1 MAFAFLNKFF
11 GEAAADPRDAWKPL
25 YAACIAEAR
34 LPHWYVQGQVPDSID
49 GRFDMLTLV
58 VALSTIR
65 LEQLG
70 EEGAQATAFLTELL
84 VEDMEG
90 QVREIGFGD
99 LVVGKHVGLMMG
111 AFGGR
116 LGAYRDA
123 LRGAASLP
131 EALIRNLYRGE
142 GVADDALAHVSGKV
156 GELHKAQSVLTLAAL
171 KAGQVR

>member
-11 GEAAADPRDAWKPL
+11 GETAVDPREAWKPL
-25 YAACIAEAR
+25 YAACVAEAR
-34 LPHWYVQGQVPDSID
+34 LPHWYVEGQVPDSID
-49 GRFDMLTLV
+49 GRFDMLTLIV
-58 VALSTIR
+58 SLATIR

-70 EEGAQATAFLTELL
+70 EEGAQATAFITELL

-99 LVVGKHVGLMMG
+99 LVVGKHIGKMMG

-123 LRGAASLP
+123 LQGAESLKD
-131 EALIRNLYRGE
+131 ALVRNLYRGE
-142 GVADDALAHVSGKV
+142 DIAAEALEYVSAKVAELHSAQNSLSFEALQAGKV
-156 GELHKAQSVLTLAAL
+156 
-171 KAGQVR
+171 R

>member
-25 YAACIAEAR
+25 YAACIAEGR
-34 LPHWYVQGQVPDSID
+34 KPHWYLQGQVPDSID
-49 GRFDMLTLV
+49 GRFDMLTLIV
-58 VALSTIR
+58 SVALIR

-70 EEGAQATAFLTELL
+70 DEGPQATAFITELL

-123 LRGAASLP
+123 LRGGENLA
-131 EALIRNLYRGE
+131 EAITRNLYRGE
-142 GVADDALAHVSGKV
+142 PVAADALAHVVKEV
-156 GELHKAQSVLTLAAL
+156 AAL
-171 KAGQVR
+171 HEAQASLSLEAMRAGQVR

>member
-11 GEAAADPRDAWKPL
+11 GETAADPRDGWKPL

-34 LPHWYVQGQVPDSID
+34 QPHWYLEGQVPDSID
-49 GRFDMLTLV
+49 GRFDMLTLIV
-58 VALSTIR
+58 SLAIIR
-65 LEQLG
+65 LERLG
-70 EEGAQATAFLTELL
+70 EEGAQATAYLTELL

-99 LVVGKHVGLMMG
+99 LVVGKHVGKMMG

-123 LRGAASLP
+123 LQGSEDLAD
-131 EALIRNLYRGE
+131 ALVRNLYRGE
-142 GVADDALAHVSGKV
+142 AVAAEALDHATAKV
-156 GELHKAQSVLTLAAL
+156 REVHATQRALSLEAL